1 MELFEYYNLD
11 ECIDRKLVLSKLN
24 ELKEEGKI
32 EYELNVDILKIEDID
47 LDETEIDELAELLE
61 ENDVFEDLDR
71 DSDDWD
77 DEGWGDDSFDNEDDY
92 LRHITYQGAEKRYK
106 DLSPEIRERIDFE
119 LDVIKNTG
127 YPGYFLI
134 VEDLVI
140 LFFC

>member
-32 EYELNVDILKIEDID
+32 EYDLTGDILKIEDID
-47 LDETEIDELAELLE
+47 LDETEVDELADLLE

-71 DSDDWD
+71 DSDDDWD

-92 LRHITYQGAEKRYK
+92 
-106 DLSPEIRERIDFE
+106 
-119 LDVIKNTG
+119 
-127 YPGYFLI
+127 
-134 VEDLVI
+134 
-140 LFFC
+140 

>member
-24 ELKEEGKI
+24 ELKDEGKI

-47 LDETEIDELAELLE
+47 LDEAEITELADLLE

-77 DEGWGDDSFDNEDDY
+77 DEGWGDDPFDDEDEY
-92 LRHITYQGAEKRYK
+92 
-106 DLSPEIRERIDFE
+106 
-119 LDVIKNTG
+119 
-127 YPGYFLI
+127 
-134 VEDLVI
+134 
-140 LFFC
+140 

>member
-47 LDETEIDELAELLE
+47 LDESEIDELADLLE

-71 DSDDWD
+71 GSDDDWD
-77 DEGWGDDSFDNEDDY
+77 DDGWGDDHFDDEDDY
-92 LRHITYQGAEKRYK
+92 
-106 DLSPEIRERIDFE
+106 
-119 LDVIKNTG
+119 
-127 YPGYFLI
+127 
-134 VEDLVI
+134 
-140 LFFC
+140 